1 MPIILCAGENK
12 RRQLI
17 CVCHAIHGLGSN
29 GSICNQTHEL
39 TCFQI
44 QTDVVTE
51 MFFCLDLFCVHEFR
65 DVNFEASASMSM
77 PCPVALAS
85 LLSQFDHT
93 CLLRSGLQSMA
104 WVIAIW
110 LG

>member
-51 MFFCLDLFCVHEFR
+51 MFFCLDLFRLHEFKHVINL
-65 DVNFEASASMSM
+65 DASASMSM
-77 PCPVALAS
+77 QCPLPLWLALIS
-85 LLSQFDHT
+85 D
-93 CLLRSGLQSMA
+93 GLNMCGSSKSIEHEA
-104 WVIAIW
+104 F
-110 LG
+110 